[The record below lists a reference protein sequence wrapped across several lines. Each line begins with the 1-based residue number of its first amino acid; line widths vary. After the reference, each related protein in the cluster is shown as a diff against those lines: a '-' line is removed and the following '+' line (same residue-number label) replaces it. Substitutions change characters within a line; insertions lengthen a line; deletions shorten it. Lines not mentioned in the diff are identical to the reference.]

1 MHMELGIKGRKVAIL
16 ATDGVEQVELVEPR
30 KALDAAGAVTH
41 LIAPKD
47 GSIQG
52 MNHDEK
58 GDMLP
63 VDRVLSQV
71 HASDY
76 DALLLP
82 GGVKNPD
89 TLRTIP
95 EAVQF
100 VREFML
106 SEKPVAAICHGPWL
120 LVEADAVSGRT
131 LTSWPSLKTDIG
143 NAGGRWVDQAV
154 VVDDQLVT
162 SRKPDD
168 IPSFSATIVREFGNR
183 LYQASVDEVS
193 EQSFPASDPPSPPT
207 SIGGAGAARP
217 S

>member
-1 MHMELGIKGRKVAIL
+1 MEPGIKGRKVAIL

-41 LIAPKD
+41 LIAPKE
-47 GSIQG
+47 GTIQG

-63 VDRVLSQV
+63 VDRSLAQV
-71 HASDY
+71 RAAEY

-82 GGVKNPD
+82 GGVRNPD

-106 SEKPVAAICHGPWL
+106 SERPVGAICHGPWL

-168 IPSFSATIVREFGNR
+168 IPTFSATIVREFGNR

-207 SIGGAGAARP
+207 SIGGTGAARSP
-217 S
+217 